1 MRIIGLDTSTA
12 TGGVALLEG
21 DRLVGE
27 YTLNVQRTTHAE
39 RLMPAL
45 ERVMADAGWDPAQ
58 GVDGIAVALGPGS
71 FTGLRIGV
79 VTAKALSYAWGVPVA
94 GVPTLEALAY
104 QAGGYAPGGGV
115 LLCPLLDARHGHVF
129 CGAYAPGTAAPV
141 LRQEARLRALEEWLD
156 SLDELAAAKPADP
169 AAPKADLRQAGG
181 GPLVFVGDGADLHW
195 ETVEQRFGPR
205 AVRPPAGFRTLRS
218 AAVAALGALRLRQG
232 QQDDPAGLAPLYLRQ
247 SEAERK
253 WAAKDRSPS

>member
-1 MRIIGLDTSTA
+1 MRVIGLDTSTA

-27 YTLNVQRTTHAE
+27 YTLNLQRTTHAE

-45 ERVMADAGWDPAQ
+45 ERVMLDAGWDPAS

-94 GVPTLEALAY
+94 GVPTLEAMAY
-104 QAGGYAPGGGV
+104 QAGDAGAV
-115 LLCPLLDARHGHVF
+115 ICPAIDARHEHVF
-129 CGAYAPGTAAPV
+129 CAAYRLEGDNPVPLVGA
-141 LRQEARLRALEEWLD
+141 QLRALQEWLD
-156 SLDELAAAKPADP
+156 EVENLATGHE
-169 AAPKADLRQAGG
+169 RII
-181 GPLVFVGDGADLHW
+181 FIGDGADVHW
-195 ETVEQRFGPR
+195 ETVLQRFGPR
-205 AVRPPAGFRTLRS
+205 AQRPPVGLRTLRS
-218 AAVAALGALRLRQG
+218 GAVAALGAMRLRQG
-232 QQDDPAGLAPLYLRQ
+232 RRDDPASLVPLYLRE

-253 WAAKDRSPS
+253 WAAKHRSPS

>member
-45 ERVMADAGWDPAQ
+45 ERVMADAGWDPTA
-58 GVDGIAVALGPGS
+58 GVDGIAVAIGPGS

-79 VTAKALSYAWGVPVA
+79 VTAKALSYAWQAPVV

-104 QAGGYAPGGGV
+104 QAGAGRGLV
-115 LLCPLLDARHGHVF
+115 CPLMDARHGRVF
-129 CGAYAPGTAAPV
+129 CAAYTCDGDVPTPR
-141 LRQEARLRALEEWLD
+141 LEARLWALDDWLTALEE
-156 SLDELAAAKPADP
+156 LAADGSHPQD
-169 AAPKADLRQAGG
+169 AAGPAGG
-181 GPLVFVGDGADLHW
+181 RFLFIGDGAEVHW
-195 ETVEQRFGPR
+195 DVLVQRLGSR
-205 AVRPPAGFRTLRS
+205 AGRPPVGFRTLRS
-218 AAVAALGALRLRQG
+218 GAVAALGALKLRQG
-232 QQDDPAGLAPLYLRQ
+232 A
-247 SEAERK
+247 
-253 WAAKDRSPS
+253 